1 MASQRVSVNPSPAQ
15 NLVAPPANWLPL
27 VIPVLAQ
34 LQMGIIVN
42 AMPVSLGLIAEDLNV
57 PSTAV
62 STALVLN
69 SHFVAASVMLGA
81 KLGKLF
87 GERLVF
93 QIGLAAHG
101 FAMALMAL
109 STDATTMNTARA
121 VAGIAAALLVPTLIV
136 LIASNYQD

>member
-1 MASQRVSVNPSPAQ
+1 
-15 NLVAPPANWLPL
+15 
-27 VIPVLAQ
+27 
-34 LQMGIIVN
+34 MGIIVN